1 MLLARSST
9 CGDWHV
15 NSCLG
20 IVRVKRKVADVDGYY
35 ALLGVEPDAD
45 EDDVRHAA
53 KRKLMETHPDRGGDE
68 ESFIEAV
75 AAYQTLCDPER
86 RAEYDIC
93 TSVPKVGVRERYGGF
108 KPRFDVVG
116 EPVWY
121 KEPTMLLSEDELGRV
136 RRWRAAL
143 LEAAMDFRQSMEIK
157 AGICQNPAGYYI
169 ENGIAVIGRN
179 QEPERWAALLFVL
192 REMSMK

>member
-20 IVRVKRKVADVDGYY
+20 IVHVKRRVADVDGYY
-35 ALLGVEPDAD
+35 AMLGVEPDAD
-45 EDDVRHAA
+45 EDEVRHAA

-75 AAYQTLCDPER
+75 EAYQTLCNPEK

-93 TSVPKVGVRERYGGF
+93 TLSPKVGVREQYSSF
-108 KPRFDVVG
+108 KPRFDVGG
-116 EPVWY
+116 EPIWY
-121 KEPTMLLSEDELGRV
+121 KEPTMLLAEDELRRV
-136 RRWRAAL
+136 RKWQKML
-143 LEAAMDFRQSMEIK
+143 LEAAMDFRQSIEIK
-157 AGICQNPAGYYI
+157 AGICQAPAGYY
-169 ENGIAVIGRN
+169 EKDGIALIGRR
-179 QEPERWAALLFVL
+179 QEPERWAALTFVL
-192 REMSMK
+192 REMSKR